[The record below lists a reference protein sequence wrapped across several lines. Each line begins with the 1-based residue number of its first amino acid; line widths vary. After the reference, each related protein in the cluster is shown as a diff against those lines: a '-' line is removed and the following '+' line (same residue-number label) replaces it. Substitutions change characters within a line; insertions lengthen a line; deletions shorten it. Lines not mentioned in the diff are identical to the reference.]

1 MTAIAEEATAVSGR
15 PVTEPSVM
23 VACDLDRT
31 LIYSANSMMLE
42 GPDRDAP
49 SLVVSEVYGGVPLSF
64 MTRVAESLM
73 RDLVLEAIFVPVT
86 TRTMEQFHR
95 VRIPGRGT
103 GYAVTTN
110 GAVLLHNGEPDREWT
125 DHIQNSVA
133 ANCAPLTE
141 VLDHLTGPCK
151 VEEILRVRTAE
162 DVFVYSIVDREDL
175 SPDYVEELSR
185 WCEERGWR
193 TSLQGRKLYCVPIPV
208 TKEAAVA
215 EIRRRVPAGT
225 LIAAGDSK
233 LDIGILELA
242 DHAVR
247 PSHGELEQLAY
258 QRPHLSVTTYSGI
271 LAGEEILRLA
281 VGHVHAAEIF

>member
-1 MTAIAEEATAVSGR
+1 MAEEATAKCEHSVA
-15 PVTEPSVM
+15 EPSVM

-42 GPDRDAP
+42 VPDRDAP
-49 SLVVSEVYGGVPLSF
+49 LLVVSEVYGGVPISF
-64 MTRVAESLM
+64 MTRVAEGLLC
-73 RDLVLEAIFVPVT
+73 DLVLEAIFVPVT

-95 VRIPGRGT
+95 VRIPGRSK

-125 DHIQNSVA
+125 DHIQNTVA

-141 VLDHLTGPCK
+141 VLDHLTGPGA

-162 DVFVYSIVDREDL
+162 DVFAYSIVDREDL

-193 TSLQGRKLYCVPIPV
+193 TSLQGRKLYCVPAPV

-215 EIRRRVPAGT
+215 EIRRRVPVAT
-225 LIAAGDSK
+225 LVAAGDSK
-233 LDIGILELA
+233 LDVGILELA
-242 DHAVR
+242 DQAVR

-258 QRPHLSVTTYSGI
+258 KRPHLSVTACPGI

-281 VGHVHAAEIF
+281 VSHVRSAANV